1 MLCLFLIIWEEIF
14 WVVLLSFEDIVLE
27 SNQYNM
33 HREKERQTKEYER
46 M

>member
-1 MLCLFLIIWEEIF
+1 MLCLFLIIWKEIL
-14 WVVLLSFEDIVLE
+14 WVIFLFFEDIVLE

-33 HREKERQTKEYER
+33 HRREERHTKEYEK

>member
-1 MLCLFLIIWEEIF
+1 MFCLFMNIWEKILWIIF
-14 WVVLLSFEDIVLE
+14 LFFEDIVLE

-33 HREKERQTKEYER
+33 HKKEERHTKEYKR

>member
-1 MLCLFLIIWEEIF
+1 MLCVFLIIWEEIF
-14 WVVLLSFEDIVLE
+14 WVVFLFFEDIVLE

-33 HREKERQTKEYER
+33 HRRDEKHTKEYER